1 MKITI
6 EKKDETASLGGLSW
20 SMDDDTNGEEMEF
33 SSIKLYDIGS
43 RIKVTDGGAIRYYG
57 VIVSMEENIK
67 PPHTYKALDFSYNLK
82 GDEII
87 QFKKLAADMALS
99 KLFAKSKIDSVVE
112 CKIPTKI
119 TKIYKG
125 TILEI
130 AKDILKKAGK
140 DQGKSYYLEVI
151 GRYVTISE
159 KKKKKI
165 SPTFTVAGEGSI
177 SRSITDLRNEVKVV
191 KGNKVLATA
200 KDSASI
206 KKLGTIR
213 YIDEDEKITKAKA
226 TSEAKSQLS
235 KLDRVKN
242 TRSLTLLVTKGY
254 WDIRKNRLIKI
265 KSAGLNGWYNI
276 KSATHSIE
284 GAIHKVDIEVEWSGK
299 I

>member
-6 EKKDETASLGGLSW
+6 NGKDETKNLGALSW
-20 SMDDDTNGEEMEF
+20 STDEEANGEEMSF
-33 SSIKLYDIGS
+33 DSIKLYDIGAHV
-43 RIKVTDGGAIRYYG
+43 KVADDGAVRFYG
-57 VIVSMEENIK
+57 VIVSMEENTM
-67 PPHTYKALDFSYNLK
+67 PPHSYKALDFSYNLK

-165 SPTFTVAGEGSI
+165 SATFTVVGEGSI

-191 KGNKVLATA
+191 KGNKVLATS
-200 KDSASI
+200 KDDSSI
-206 KKLGTIR
+206 KKLGTVR
-213 YIDEDEKITKAKA
+213 YIDEDDRITKAKA
-226 TSEAKSQLS
+226 QGEAKSQLS
-235 KLDRVKN
+235 KLNRIKN
-242 TRSLTLLVTKGY
+242 SRSLTLLVTKGY
-254 WDIRKNRLIKI
+254 WDIRKNRLIKLN
-265 KSAGLNGWYNI
+265 SGGLKGWYNI
-276 KSATHSIE
+276 KSANHAIE
-284 GAIHKVDIEVEWSGK
+284 GGIHKIDIEVEWSGK
-299 I
+299 F